1 MTQAAKPLDIDAIE
15 ARANAATPGPWEAI
29 DQKREHHEFKFV
41 RSKTA
46 IHKND
51 RGPSYAYEI
60 LSDED
65 YDTKSADMQF
75 IAHARTD
82 IPALIAAYRSQAGEI
97 ARLRA
102 RVAELVTALD
112 AQNGTPCEQIRHAQE
127 VEALR
132 ERLAAAR
139 SVMEDCA
146 KKADALKECHKPEA
160 WSDEFK
166 DGYELGCFDCADLFR
181 AALKAAMEEKP
192 CSHSIS

>member
-82 IPALIAAYRSQAGEI
+82 IPDLIAAYRSQAAEI
-97 ARLRA
+97 ARLR
-102 RVAELVTALD
+102 
-112 AQNGTPCEQIRHAQE
+112 EQ
-127 VEALR
+127 
-132 ERLAAAR
+132 LAAAR
-139 SVMEDCA
+139 SVTDE
-146 KKADALKECHKPEA
+146 KVQKARSAYNANFTAIIP
-160 WSDEFK
+160 
-166 DGYELGCFDCADLFR
+166 DGDPAMR
-181 AALKAAMEEKP
+181 AALKAAMEKKV
-192 CSHSIS
+192 